1 MDELLIQWR
10 IYQKVIPLHYHSFE
24 HFMAWLEKEYWDKN
38 KPIELQ
44 NPKPKKSKVIELI
57 SYGDV

>member
-10 IYQKVIPLHYHSFE
+10 IYQKVTPVDSRSFE

-38 KPIELQ
+38 KPI
-44 NPKPKKSKVIELI
+44 
-57 SYGDV
+57 G